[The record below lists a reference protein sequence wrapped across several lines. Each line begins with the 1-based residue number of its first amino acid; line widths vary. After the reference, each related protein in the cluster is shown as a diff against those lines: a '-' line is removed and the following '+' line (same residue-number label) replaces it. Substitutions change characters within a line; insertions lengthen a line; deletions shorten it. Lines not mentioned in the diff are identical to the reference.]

1 MVQVMGRKP
10 GELVHTL
17 GDAHIYLNQIQPLQE
32 QLEQTPRPFPK
43 IQINPDKKTI
53 DDFVYDDLDV
63 LGYHPF
69 KAISMK
75 MAV

>member
-43 IQINPDKKTI
+43 IQINPDKKNN
-53 DDFVYDDLDV
+53 DDLIV
-63 LGYHPF
+63 ENGSVKTNVSF
-69 KAISMK
+69 RF
-75 MAV
+75 